1 MALNPIA
8 YTEKIV
14 RSFLRYQLSAYP
26 FADERLH
33 SQMRR
38 LLNMDEVR
46 HTPLLKGPYVSLSRS
61 FKEGAPVS
69 ALVSEGILHPHM
81 AQVIPGHIKSVRWH
95 QERAIRAIHAGKTTL
110 VSTGTGSG
118 KTECFLYPIISKC
131 LQLRDAGEPAGIS
144 AVIVY
149 PMNALAEDQLE
160 RLRGL
165 LAGTG
170 VTFGMYVGKTPT
182 NEREVSGHRLQPG
195 ASRADYE
202 AVLKK
207 YRDQGQPDAVHP
219 PEEVC
224 SREMMR
230 SDGHQ
235 PRILL
240 TNVKQLELLLT
251 RQVDVE
257 LFDHARLEFL
267 VFDEA
272 HTFTGIQG
280 AETACLIR
288 RLRKFCGRDAQDTV
302 CIATSATIV
311 DERDP
316 DAARKFAWRFFGVEA
331 DAVECVHEEYQDDT
345 WAEQRSLPA
354 QPREDCQQ
362 LLARTLKAVD
372 AENPGGEIRGVY
384 QLLTGQPLE
393 GEPWSAALHEALIQ
407 NELAYQVSQ
416 ALERPQ
422 TLDVLIEDLGKRVG
436 RPVTEEELL
445 IYLALGAA
453 AFKDGRPVFRPILHG
468 FVRGISGAVVTF
480 PRDNEPQLWLSSED
494 EIAEQKESN
503 LWRPPVHT
511 CTTCGQHYFVTHL
524 KDFQFTG
531 VEPEGGQLAE
541 EGSAFWETLD
551 KDHGGNRV
559 VLLDQILSQDEDTE
573 LEEEKWSHPLFFC
586 RHCGS
591 AHPEDVGRCQ
601 NCGAVSAAVKLYGV
615 RTKAKSPGWLSS
627 CVSCGARGKRMGSRY
642 REPMRPVRAVNVADV
657 HVLAQDMVH
666 HAERQRL
673 LLFADN
679 RQDAAFQAGWMKDH
693 ARRFR
698 LRRLMADA
706 MRDRP
711 VSVGDMV
718 MKLDD
723 ELDGND
729 GLSRALIPEV
739 WRVVPKEGS
748 GGAHEDERRHFLRIQ
763 VLREVTTAGNQQ
775 VGLEPWGRLR
785 VSYQGLDSGAQ
796 FFQSWSNKL
805 GLPPEDLK
813 GGVDALLDQLR
824 RRRLLHDPQRAIF
837 SRYWNDGDREVQRG
851 YLPLFPDPPRGMKL
865 TLDPGDNKQLV
876 RPWLTER
883 STLVRQITRKWGV
896 ADEDIPE
903 FLKALWIYL
912 TSEDV
917 AILRPVRLLSS
928 KGKPLAHCSGVYQ
941 IDSTKLLLSE
951 NHGYYRCSKCRRK
964 VARRTPHNR
973 CMAWQ
978 CDGEIE
984 FVAED
989 PDNYDLQLLDQ
1000 GYSMLRPEE
1009 HTAMVPQD
1017 QRERIENWFK
1027 GAGDTV
1033 NTLVCTPTL
1042 ELGVDIGALDSVLL
1056 RNVPPLPAN
1065 YWQRAGRAG
1074 RRHRMAVNV
1083 CYCRPASHDRA
1094 YYNEPLKMLEGRV
1107 DPPAFNLRNDVMVA
1121 KHVHAA
1127 VITRLF
1133 QLERLGSGLSDD
1145 DRKAI
1150 GEMLRTMLPAR
1161 ISSYLFE
1168 PTGQLRTAPF
1178 SVEPLR
1184 DVIARHQADLLEYA
1198 RGVFQQ
1204 GWPEADA
1211 DVTEN
1216 AALQKHIEEMA
1227 DELSGVLGRLRKRLK
1242 WAYGETRRLD
1252 HIRRE
1257 QGTLDPEDDAHF
1269 RRCDRMIK
1277 KLKGVQ
1283 KRSRR
1288 EAEGVDDINTYGV
1301 LAAEGFLPGYGLDNG
1316 SVVATAEVPYWQLGS
1331 MDFELPRPTSLALRE
1346 YVPGNLIYANG
1357 HRFVARRFHR
1367 DPDEERYEM
1376 PLMEVNVDR
1385 EAVAET
1391 NVGAAAGTVGAT
1403 ALRAI
1408 SVCDVDLAHQSQI
1421 SDEEETRFQMPV
1433 AVYGREKGRH
1443 SGGFDM
1449 TWGERHLTLRRGVHL
1464 RLVNVG
1470 SGPAITE
1477 RQMLGYPICAVCGQS
1492 VSPLSSERQI
1502 ASFMEGHQDRCGR
1515 RPDMLGFF
1523 ADVVADCLALPS
1535 CADRTEAYSLLET
1548 LRMGAAHVLDMHL
1561 DDLQVLVVGH
1571 IDRDEV
1577 DALLWDPMPGGSGL
1591 LEQIRENFTEVTS
1604 AAIELAEQCP
1614 SACDHSCID
1623 CLQTFRN
1630 SFYHR
1635 YLDRHMATER
1645 LRSWGGT
1652 LVVAHEIPPVQP
1664 QGDTH
1669 DLDAQP
1675 VNDGETK
1682 LKHLLQAAGFTSGEF
1697 QQQIRF
1703 REPIMFDHLIG
1714 STTPDVFF
1722 KGDEDDPDDMGICI
1736 YLDGMSAS
1744 LHGDPQTAARDREI
1758 RTWLRG
1764 NGYQVIEIT
1773 YVELDDREAMIR
1785 HFRRLAK
1792 FLSGK
1797 EKAKK
1802 LTENSRW
1809 FDEGRNSAQT

>member
-26 FADERLH
+26 FSDQRLH
-33 SQMRR
+33 AQMRQ
-38 LLNMDEVR
+38 LLNMDKVR

-61 FKEGAPVS
+61 FKEGAAVTS
-69 ALVSEGILHPHM
+69 LASENVLHPHM
-81 AQVIPGHIKSVRWH
+81 RQVIPPGITNVYGH

-131 LQLRDAGEPAGIS
+131 LELRDEGRDAGIC

-165 LAGTG
+165 LAGSG
-170 VTFGMYVGKTPT
+170 VTFGMYVGKTPEH
-182 NEREVSGHRLQPG
+182 EREVSGHRLQPG
-195 ASRADYE
+195 SSRADYE
-202 AVLKK
+202 AVLQR
-207 YRDQGQPDAVHP
+207 YRDQGRPDAIHP
-219 PEEVC
+219 AEEVC

-230 SDGHQ
+230 TNGRQ

-257 LFDHARLEFL
+257 LFDGARLDFI

-288 RLRKFCGRDAQDTV
+288 RLRKFCGRGAQDTV
-302 CIATSATIV
+302 CVATSATIV
-311 DERDP
+311 DEREP
-316 DAARKFAWRFFGVEA
+316 DAARKFASRFFGVEPA
-331 DAVECVHEEYQDDT
+331 DVECVHEEYQTDE
-345 WAEQRSLPA
+345 WATQRFLPPA
-354 QPREDCQQ
+354 PKGDSVE
-362 LLARTLKAVD
+362 LLSRTLKAVD
-372 AENPGGEIRGVY
+372 SETPDGEIRAAY
-384 QLLTGQPLE
+384 QALTGRPIE
-393 GEPWSAALHEALIQ
+393 GNPWQAALHESLIE
-407 NELAYQVSQ
+407 NELAFQICEV
-416 ALERPQ
+416 LERPRP
-422 TLDVLIEDLGKRVG
+422 LDALIDDLAKRIG
-436 RPVTEEELL
+436 RAVTEEELL
-445 IYLALGAA
+445 NYLALGAA
-453 AFKDGRPVFRPILHG
+453 AFKAGRPVFRPILHG
-468 FVRGISGAVVTF
+468 FIRGISGAIATF
-480 PRDNEPQLWLSSED
+480 PHDNEPQLWLSSED
-494 EIAEQKESN
+494 ELAAQSGQGNI
-503 LWRPPVHT
+503 WRPPVHT
-511 CTTCGQHYFVTHL
+511 CTTCGQHYFVTYL
-524 KDFQFTG
+524 KDFQFVG
-531 VEPEGGQLAE
+531 AEPEGGQLAE
-541 EGSAFWETLD
+541 EGDAYWEALD

-559 VLLDQILSQDEDTE
+559 VLLDQVLSQDEDVE

-591 AHPEDVGRCQ
+591 AFPQEVGRCQ
-601 NCGAVSAAVKLYGV
+601 NCGAVSTVVKLFAV
-615 RTKAKSPGWLSS
+615 RTKAKSPGFLSS
-627 CVSCGARGKRMGSRY
+627 CVSCGARGKRMASRY

-673 LLFADN
+673 LLFTDN

-698 LRRLMADA
+698 LRRLMADG
-706 MRDRP
+706 MRNRP
-711 VSVGDMV
+711 VTIGDMV

-763 VLREVTTAGNQQ
+763 VLREVTTAANQQ

-785 VSYQGLDSGAQ
+785 VSYSGLDSGAQ
-796 FFQSWSNKL
+796 FFQAWSNKL

-813 GGVDALLDQLR
+813 GGVEAFLDQLR
-824 RRRLLHDPQRAIF
+824 RQRLLYDPQRAIF
-837 SRYWNDGDREVQRG
+837 TRFWNDGDREVQRG
-851 YLPLFPDPPRGMKL
+851 YLPLFPDPPQGMKL
-865 TLDPGDNKQLV
+865 TLDPGDNKSYA
-876 RPWLTER
+876 RAWLTER

-896 ADEDIPE
+896 PDDDIPA
-903 FLKALWIYL
+903 FLETLWDYL
-912 TSEDV
+912 RSE
-917 AILRPVRLLSS
+917 AIGILCPVRLVGS
-928 KGKPLAHCSGVYQ
+928 KGRPLPNCSGVYQ
-941 IDSTKLLLSE
+941 IDSSKLVLSE

-964 VARRTPHNR
+964 VSRRTPHNR
-973 CMAWQ
+973 CMAWH

-1009 HTAMVPQD
+1009 HTAMVPQE

-1027 GAGDTV
+1027 GSGDAV

-1042 ELGVDIGALDSVLL
+1042 ELGVDIGALDSILL

-1074 RRHRMAVNV
+1074 RRHRMAVNL
-1083 CYCRPASHDRA
+1083 CYCRPVSHDRA

-1107 DPPAFNLRNDVMVA
+1107 DPPAFNLRNDVMIG

-1133 QLERLGSGLSDD
+1133 QLARAGSGVPEDE
-1145 DRKAI
+1145 RKAI
-1150 GEMLRTMLPAR
+1150 GETVRAMLPNR

-1168 PTGQLRTAPF
+1168 PTGQLRTQSF
-1178 SVEPLR
+1178 SVSPLH
-1184 DVIARHQADLLEYA
+1184 DLVVGHQDDLLRYVCD
-1198 RGVFQQ
+1198 VFQQ
-1204 GWPEADA
+1204 GWPTADA
-1211 DVTEN
+1211 DVTDI
-1216 AALQKHIEEMA
+1216 AILRKHIIAMA
-1227 DELSGVLGRLRKRLK
+1227 GELSAVVDRLRRRLK
-1242 WAYGETRRLD
+1242 WAYGEMRRLEQ
-1252 HIRRE
+1252 IRRE
-1257 QGTLDPEDDAHF
+1257 HGALDPEDDAHF

-1283 KRSRR
+1283 TRKRR

-1316 SVVATAEVPYWQLGS
+1316 SVVAMAEVPFWQLGS

-1376 PLMEVNVDR
+1376 PLFEVNTDR

-1391 NVGAAAGTVGAT
+1391 NVGGATGTVGAT
-1403 ALRAI
+1403 TLRAI

-1443 SGGFDM
+1443 SGGTDL
-1449 TWGERHLTLRRGVHL
+1449 TWGERRLTFRRGVHL

-1470 SGPAITE
+1470 SAPAIAE
-1477 RQMLGYPICAVCGQS
+1477 RQILGYPICAVCGQS

-1502 ASFMEGHQDRCGR
+1502 KSFLDGHQERCGR

-1523 ADVVADCLALPS
+1523 ADVVADCLTLPS
-1535 CADRTEAYSLLET
+1535 CPDRTEAYSILET

-1561 DDLQVLVVGH
+1561 DDLQILVIGH
-1571 IDRDEV
+1571 VDRDEV

-1591 LEQIRENFTEVTS
+1591 LEQIRENFAHVIE
-1604 AAIELAEQCP
+1604 AALQLADECP
-1614 SACDHSCID
+1614 SACEHSCID

-1635 YLDRHMATER
+1635 YLDRHLATER
-1645 LRSWGGT
+1645 LREWGGE
-1652 LVVAHEIPPVQP
+1652 LSIAHEIPPLQP
-1664 QGDTH
+1664 AVDGH

-1682 LKHLLQAAGFTSGEF
+1682 LKHLLQAAGFMAGEF

-1703 REPIMFDHLIG
+1703 REPIVMDHLIG
-1714 STTPDVFF
+1714 STTPDVYFR
-1722 KGDEDDPDDMGICI
+1722 GDSDDDEDKGVCI
-1736 YLDGMSAS
+1736 YLDGMSSS
-1744 LHGDPQTAARDREI
+1744 LHGDPQIAARDREI
-1758 RTWLRG
+1758 RTWLRN

-1785 HFRRLAK
+1785 HFRKLAK
-1792 FLSGK
+1792 CLSGK
-1797 EKAKK
+1797 DMARK
-1802 LTENSRW
+1802 LSEQSAW
-1809 FDEGRNSAQT
+1809 FDEGCRGI

>member
-8 YTEKIV
+8 YTEKVV
-14 RSFLRYQLSAYP
+14 RSFLKYQLTAYP
-26 FADERLH
+26 FADPRLLT
-33 SQMRR
+33 QMRR

-46 HTPLLKGPYVSLSRS
+46 HTPLLKGPYISLSRS
-61 FKEGAPVS
+61 FKEGAAVS
-69 ALVSEGILHPHM
+69 SFVDQAVLHPHM
-81 AQVIPGHIKSVRWH
+81 RQVIPAGISNVYGH
-95 QERAIRAIHAGKTTL
+95 QERAIRAIHSGKTTL

-165 LAGTG
+165 LAGSG
-170 VTFGMYVGKTPT
+170 VTFGMYVGKTPEH
-182 NEREVSGHRLQPG
+182 EREVSGHRLQPG
-195 ASRADYE
+195 SSRADYE
-202 AVLKK
+202 AVLNR
-207 YRDQGQPDAVHP
+207 YREQGRPDAVHP
-219 PEEVC
+219 AEELC

-230 SDGHQ
+230 TEGKQ

-251 RQVDVE
+251 RQIDVE
-257 LFDHARLEFL
+257 LFDHVRLDFL

-288 RLRKFCGRDAQDTV
+288 RLRKFCGRGAQDTV
-302 CIATSATIV
+302 CVATSATIV

-316 DAARKFAWRFFGVEA
+316 DAARKFASRFFGVHA
-331 DAVECVHEEYQDDT
+331 DEVECVHEEYQDDE
-345 WAEQRSLPA
+345 WGVERKLPPA
-354 QPREDCQQ
+354 PRGDCGE
-362 LLARTLKAVD
+362 LLSRTLKAVD
-372 AENPGGEIRGVY
+372 SENPDGEIRAVY
-384 QLLTGQPLE
+384 QVLTGLPLE
-393 GEPWSAALHEALIQ
+393 GEAWQAALHEAIIR
-407 NELAYQVSQ
+407 NELAYQVHEVL
-416 ALERPQ
+416 ARPQ
-422 TLDVLIEDLGKRVG
+422 TLDVLIGDLAKRVG
-436 RPVTEEELL
+436 RAVTEEELL
-445 IYLALGAA
+445 VYLALGAA
-453 AFKDGRPVFRPILHG
+453 AFRENRPVFRPILHG
-468 FVRGISGAVVTF
+468 FIRGISGAVVTF

-494 EIAEQKESN
+494 EIAAQGEQSN

-511 CTTCGQHYFVTHL
+511 CTTCGQHYFVTYL
-524 KDFQFTG
+524 KDFQFVGT
-531 VEPEGGQLAE
+531 EPEGGQLAE
-541 EGSAFWETLD
+541 EGDAYWEALD

-559 VLLDQILSQDEDTE
+559 VLLDQVLSQDEEVE
-573 LEEEKWSHPLFFC
+573 LEEERWSHPLFFC

-591 AHPEDVGRCQ
+591 AFPQEVGRCQ
-601 NCGAVSAAVKLYGV
+601 NCGAVSTVVKLFAV
-615 RTKAKSPGWLSS
+615 RTKAKNPGFLSS
-627 CVSCGARGKRMGSRY
+627 CVSCGARGKRIGSRY

-673 LLFADN
+673 LLFTDN

-706 MRDRP
+706 MHGRP
-711 VSVGDMV
+711 VTIGDMV

-723 ELDGND
+723 ELDVND

-763 VLREVTTAGNQQ
+763 VLREVTTAANQQ

-785 VSYQGLDSGAQ
+785 VSYSGLDSSAQ
-796 FFQSWSNKL
+796 FFQEWSNKL

-813 GGVDALLDQLR
+813 GGVEAFLDQLR
-824 RRRLLHDPQRAIF
+824 RQRLLYDPQRAIF
-837 SRYWNDGDREVQRG
+837 TRYWNDGDREVQRG
-851 YLPLFPDPPRGMKL
+851 YLPLFPDPPQGMKL
-865 TLDPGDNKQLV
+865 TLDSGDNKSLV
-876 RPWLTER
+876 RAWLTER

-896 ADEDIPE
+896 ADEDIPK
-903 FLKALWIYL
+903 FLEALWDYL
-912 TSEDV
+912 RSE
-917 AILRPVRLLSS
+917 ALGILCPVRLVGS
-928 KGKPLAHCSGVYQ
+928 KGRPLPNCSGVYQ

-964 VARRTPHNR
+964 VSRRTPHNR
-973 CMAWQ
+973 CMAWH

-1009 HTAMVPQD
+1009 HTAMVPQE

-1027 GAGDTV
+1027 GSGDTV
-1033 NTLVCTPTL
+1033 NALVCTPTL

-1074 RRHRMAVNV
+1074 RRHRMAVNL

-1107 DPPAFNLRNDVMVA
+1107 DPPAFNLSNDVMVG

-1133 QLERLGSGLSDD
+1133 QLARAGTGLSEDE
-1145 DRKAI
+1145 RKTI
-1150 GEMLRTMLPAR
+1150 GETLRTMLPAR

-1168 PTGQLRTAPF
+1168 PTGQLRTKPF
-1178 SVEPLR
+1178 SIEPLR
-1184 DVIARHQADLLEYA
+1184 DVIVQRLDDLLGYVSD
-1198 RGVFQQ
+1198 VFQQ
-1204 GWPEADA
+1204 GWPEADC
-1211 DVTEN
+1211 DVTDV
-1216 AALQKHIEEMA
+1216 AILRKHILAMA
-1227 DELSGVLGRLRKRLK
+1227 SELSDVLDRLRRRLK
-1242 WAYGETRRLD
+1242 WAYSEMRRLEQ
-1252 HIRRE
+1252 IRRE
-1257 QGTLDPEDDAHF
+1257 HATLDPEDDAHF
-1269 RRCDRMIK
+1269 KRCDRMIK
-1277 KLKGVQ
+1277 KLKGVRS
-1283 KRSRR
+1283 RSRR
-1288 EAEGVDDINTYGV
+1288 EAEGVDDINTYSV

-1316 SVVATAEVPYWQLGS
+1316 SVVAMAEVPFWQLGS

-1376 PLMEVNVDR
+1376 PLFEVNTDR

-1391 NVGAAAGTVGAT
+1391 NVGGAT
-1403 ALRAI
+1403 GTMGATTLRAI

-1443 SGGFDM
+1443 SGGFDL
-1449 TWGERHLTLRRGVHL
+1449 TWGERRLTVRRGVHL

-1470 SGPAITE
+1470 SGPAIDE
-1477 RQMLGYPICAVCGQS
+1477 RQLLGYPICAVCGQS

-1502 ASFMEGHQDRCGR
+1502 KSFLDGHQERCGR

-1523 ADVVADCLALPS
+1523 ADVVADCLTLPA
-1535 CADRTEAYSLLET
+1535 CADRTEAYSLLES
-1548 LRMGAAHVLDMHL
+1548 LRMGAAHILDMHL
-1561 DDLQVLVVGH
+1561 EDLHILVIGH
-1571 IDRDEV
+1571 VDRDEV

-1591 LEQIRENFTEVTS
+1591 LEQIRESFGQVVD
-1604 AAIELAEQCP
+1604 AAVQLADECP
-1614 SACDHSCID
+1614 SACEHSCID

-1635 YLDRHMATER
+1635 YLDRHLAVER
-1645 LRSWGGT
+1645 LRAWGGV
-1652 LVVAHEIPPVQP
+1652 LQVAHEIPPLQP
-1664 QGDTH
+1664 VGDSH

-1682 LKHLLQAAGFTSGEF
+1682 LKHLLQAAGFMSGEF

-1703 REPIMFDHLIG
+1703 REPIVMDHLIG
-1714 STTPDVFF
+1714 STTPDVYFRGDSDDEED
-1722 KGDEDDPDDMGICI
+1722 KGVCI
-1736 YLDGMSAS
+1736 YLDGMSSS
-1744 LHGDPQTAARDREI
+1744 LHGDPQIAARDREI
-1758 RTWLRG
+1758 RAWLRN

-1785 HFRRLAK
+1785 HFRKLAK
-1792 FLSGK
+1792 YLSGK
-1797 EKAKK
+1797 DMARRVSEE
-1802 LTENSRW
+1802 TGW
-1809 FDEGRNSAQT
+1809 FDEKP